1 MQITVSA
8 RHGHLHPDTQAHI
21 REKVGKL
28 RRYFDRLTSI
38 DVTVDLAQRE
48 TPEVEIRISAE
59 RTDDFV
65 ATTTGELMAALDRS
79 LHKVEQQ
86 LRRHKE
92 RVTERRSSGLKRM
105 GGTAEEPP
113 A

>member
-8 RHGHLHPDTQAHI
+8 RHGHLHPDTQARI

-65 ATTTGELMAALDRS
+65 ATSSDELMAALDRV

-92 RVTERRSSGLKRM
+92 RVTDRRATGWKRA
-105 GGTAEEPP
+105 GDTIDEPP